1 MLLELFSYYCS
12 LRYWGAAS
20 IDRLRPMQLHKF
32 RDVFEY
38 ARAHSKFYR
47 NLYKEHG
54 ILNLKI
60 NSWDDVQ
67 KVPIINKTMIRN
79 HDIRDIM
86 TCEIDSNIN
95 IQKVQ

>member
-1 MLLELFSYYCS
+1 
-12 LRYWGAAS
+12 
-20 IDRLRPMQLHKF
+20 MQLHKF

-67 KVPIINKTMIRN
+67 KVPIINKAMIRN
-79 HDIRDIM
+79 LYAVEEDRQPLTDKLDELRRFADTVIAR
-86 TCEIDSNIN
+86 
-95 IQKVQ
+95 Q